1 MMDKEVLERIEA
13 LELEANRALAYSE
26 VQNVAHRFCWYHQ
39 SFRDDLIISE
49 GLWAKKA
56 PDIHSE
62 HGPSGVYQGYDSV
75 IKWHQGRP
83 TPPGKILFHAYTTPI
98 IEIAGDCKTAK
109 GVWLMAGAEGGA
121 MPADVNKDEE
131 VVPESTMV
139 GAEAGSKFR
148 NWATWAWCKYAID
161 FIVEDGQWKIWH
173 FHCYDLLRASYD
185 MDWVSWAQRY
195 ADLPPKS
202 EEAARGVKFY
212 DDKGNVVYVEKA
224 DAPST
229 FTWRYNGKDSKY
241 FLFPEPPKPY
251 NTFS

>member
-1 MMDKEVLERIEA
+1 MDKELLARLDA
-13 LELEANRALAYSE
+13 LELEIKRARAYNE
-26 VQNVAHRFCWYHQ
+26 VQNLAHRFCWYHQ
-39 SFRDDLIISE
+39 SFRDDLIISA

-56 PDIHSE
+56 PDIHCE
-62 HGPSGVYQGYDSV
+62 HGPSGVYQGYESV

-109 GVWLMAGAEGGA
+109 GVWLMHGAEGGGR
-121 MPADVNKDEE
+121 PASVVDERR
-131 VVPESTMV
+131 ESKP
-139 GAEAGSKFR
+139 GSEYN
-148 NWATWAWCKYAID
+148 NWATWPWCKYAID
-161 FIVEDGQWKIWH
+161 FIVEDGEWKIWH
-173 FHCYDLLRASYD
+173 FRCYDLMRASYD

-202 EEAARGVKFY
+202 EEAARGIKY
-212 DDKGNVVYVEKA
+212 MDEKGNTVYVDKA

-229 FTWRYNGKDSKY
+229 FNWVYNGKTSKY

-251 NTFS
+251 KTFSETFSY